1 MPGEGNSGLYA
12 MVLLLGAASAS
23 TAPRTGGHLAHAAFL
38 QMVREIDADLSARLH
53 APAQTARPFTVSAL
67 EGVKRPG
74 GGAAGLEPGDDC
86 WLRVTAM
93 ESDIVQALMARLREA
108 GGRSD
113 MWLGPARLLVREA
126 LVTSGSHP
134 WAGYTTWQQLLDGA
148 RPAAELT
155 LQFASPTAFGFGQRS
170 WGKKC
175 VVLPEPELVFGSLLR
190 SWRAFSPVQLPV
202 DAEALQACL
211 QNDVIITRIE
221 GLRTQM
227 LRYTKAPQIGFVGR
241 VTYGLKGTDEGCR
254 RALNALADFAFYA
267 GVGMKTAMGMGQCRR
282 LPDSSARGAP
292 ASPPAPRPMS
302 GG

>member
-1 MPGEGNSGLYA
+1 MSGEGNAGLYA
-12 MVLLLGAASAS
+12 VVLLLGAAGPG
-23 TAPRTGGHLAHAAFL
+23 TARRTAGHLAHASVL
-38 QMVREIDADLSARLH
+38 QMVREVDGDLSARLH
-53 APAQTARPFTVSAL
+53 ARESVRPFTVSTL
-67 EGVKRPG
+67 EGVRWSDKSEGR
-74 GGAAGLEPGDDC
+74 LEPGDDC

-93 ESDIVQALMARLREA
+93 ESGVFQALMARLQGA

-113 MWLGPARLLVREA
+113 MWLGPAQLLVREA
-126 LVTSGSHP
+126 LVTPGSHP

-155 LQFASPTAFGFGQRS
+155 LQFASPTAFGFGQKS

-175 VVLPEPELVFGSLLR
+175 VVLPDPELVFGSLLR
-190 SWRAFSPVQLPV
+190 IWRALSPLPLAV
-202 DAEALQACL
+202 EAEALQGYL
-211 QNDVIITRIE
+211 QDDVVVARFE

-241 VTYGLKGTDEGCR
+241 VTFGLKGADEGCR

-282 LPDSSARGAP
+282 LPDGA
-292 ASPPAPRPMS
+292 
-302 GG
+302 